1 MGLPPCRFTS
11 TFEVARLY
19 AANLHLGQS
28 PVNQKPIKLSFSLIT
43 RGAPYA
49 YWRIGNGKK
58 HDRSL
63 FTAVKRFS
71 GDYKLHDAGSTPFR
85 FAQRI
90 RVSIADGL

>member
-28 PVNQKPIKLSFSLIT
+28 PVNQKPIKHFFSAVT
-43 RGAPYA
+43 HGPCDA

-58 HDRSL
+58 HDRPIFAHLSRL
-63 FTAVKRFS
+63 FHGHQYDDENAEGLRLAKRVCVR
-71 GDYKLHDAGSTPFR
+71 LPR
-85 FAQRI
+85 
-90 RVSIADGL
+90 